1 VSAVTELTEL
11 SDTTNGQSAIP
22 WQATALVVAMFAIAA
37 SVEWTMIRRLSLNS
51 IRSVFDL
58 TFVAF
63 EIFWLIGWSVGVLA
77 LGGLSALLIFRR
89 TIAPLAVSDRVV
101 ATLQRAA
108 ANRVF
113 ATRQRAVPVAQP
125 ELEAPSV
132 MSPSGLALVAANL
145 IPLAGVLFFGWSLA
159 NVMVLFW
166 AESAVIGFYTILKLA
181 VVGRAWSVFSILF
194 FIGHFGGFM
203 ALHLGF
209 IYALFVRGVNAA
221 GAESV
226 RAALVAVFAPVWLS
240 LIGLVISH
248 GISFYSNFI
257 RGREYL
263 SETTQRL
270 MSGPYSRIVI
280 MQLTIIFGGWVVQM
294 LRSPV
299 PALAILVLLKISA
312 DFSAHRSEHAN

>member
-1 VSAVTELTEL
+1 MTELG
-11 SDTTNGQSAIP
+11 DATNRRSAIP
-22 WQATALVVAMFAIAA
+22 WQATALVVAMFAVAA

-77 LGGLSALLIFRR
+77 LGGLSALLIFGRA
-89 TIAPLAVSDRVV
+89 IAPLAVSDRVV

-108 ANRVF
+108 ANRVV
-113 ATRQRAVPVAQP
+113 AARQRAVPVAEP
-125 ELEAPSV
+125 ELDAPSV
-132 MSPSGLALVAANL
+132 TSPSGLALIAANL

-181 VVGRAWSVFSILF
+181 VVGGVWSVFSILF
-194 FIGHFGGFM
+194 FTAHFGGFM

-209 IYALFVRGVNAA
+209 IYALFVRGVNAT
-221 GAESV
+221 GAEPV
-226 RAALVAVFAPVWLS
+226 RAALIAVFAPVWLS
-240 LIGLVISH
+240 LLGLVISH

-263 SETTQRL
+263 SATNPRL

-294 LRSPV
+294 LRNPV
-299 PALAILVLLKISA
+299 PALAILVLLKIVA